1 MIGAALL
8 ALFLG
13 LAAAPAHAAEPASAT
28 GAEADGAAR
37 VEEKVRDLV
46 VDGLPQRLLL
56 VLPPTPRAILVMLP
70 GGTGDLGLKADG
82 TFRHGMNVLV
92 RTRARFAALGF
103 ASVIPDAVDG
113 RNLRG
118 MRATPL
124 YGRIVA
130 ALADVALTAVGRP
143 VFLVGTSQGAIAA
156 MNGAAHLPP
165 GVISGLVLT
174 ESVSRRG
181 GSRETVF
188 DADPA
193 AVRVPVLI
201 LANSD
206 DACPIA
212 PPADAQRIADALTAA
227 KSVEVARLSGGIRAG
242 RDCGSRS
249 PHGYWGIEDEAVSS
263 IAGWIDRQLAAARP

>member
-13 LAAAPAHAAEPASAT
+13 FGAAHAWAGEAAPAA
-28 GAEADGAAR
+28 GADGAGR

-46 VDGLPQRLLL
+46 VEGLPQRVLL
-56 VLPPTPRAILVMLP
+56 VLPPNPRAVLVMLP

-82 TFRHGMNVLV
+82 TFRYGMNVLV

-103 ASVIPDAVDG
+103 ALVIPDVVDG

-118 MRATPL
+118 MRATPF
-124 YGRIVA
+124 YGHVVA
-130 ALADVALTAVGRP
+130 ALADVARTAVGRP
-143 VFLVGTSQGAIAA
+143 VFLAGTSQGAIAA

-165 GVISGLVLT
+165 GVVSGLVLT

-188 DADPA
+188 DAGPA
-193 AVRVPVLI
+193 EVRVPVLI

-206 DACPIA
+206 DACPVA

-227 KSVEVARLSGGIRAG
+227 KSVEVARLSGGIKAG

-249 PHGYWGIEDEAVSS
+249 PHGYWGIEDEAVSR